1 MKFLNKLILLCL
13 LGTLASCLGTKHL
26 KENQLLLVEQNIK
39 GNETIPTDE
48 LEDFYRQEPNLQFPL
63 IPWAPYVSLY
73 YLGENFYDK
82 DKIRRKRDELAEK
95 YDRRIAEAEEEGNDS
110 RAQRLR
116 EKKRDKIEKKN
127 KVLEEGNLLMRTGEP
142 IVVYD
147 STLTKQTA
155 EQMERYL
162 HAKGFF
168 HGEVGYNIKTDEKK
182 ARVTYLVEENLPFII
197 DTAYLT
203 VANNN
208 IRQILLKNQEE
219 SFIDTTQ
226 RYDQADLA
234 DERTRIDNLLKNN
247 GYYEFSPQYIHFEVD
262 TSLGDRK
269 VSVETIIYQPSGR
282 GYHKQFKIDSVI
294 FTTDATTRGDLEGR
308 KSRLFNGI
316 VYRFFEE
323 SYSKKVLDNRVFLRP
338 DSLYS
343 RRMTLETQKQLANL
357 DIFKFINIT
366 YDTTGEQF
374 NAMIFTS
381 PMKKYQ
387 TSTEL
392 GFTYSQGIPGPL
404 FNATLTNRNPFGG
417 LEILQLNLQA
427 GVEGVPGTTDPSEN
441 YSSTQLGA
449 NLSLMFPQFIAPLG
463 PRLSNRLGRLNPKTR
478 LLAGVAYLE
487 RPEFIRTN
495 VNTSL
500 TYSWQTEREWKDNV
514 YNTLYSFAPIS
525 VSLIDS
531 EFKLGPDNLEGRAYL
546 DSLRSWAERGNP
558 LIRSFDDAFV
568 SSMYAFAV
576 FTKNNYGTYLRESR
590 YIRPYIESGGTTQN
604 FVNFPYTTEDSVRE
618 RGVLRAF
625 RFLKVS
631 NDYRKYIPLR
641 GKTALAYRIN
651 AGVAVPY
658 GSDNAT
664 LPYEKFFFAGGS
676 NSIRSYRP
684 RRLGPGVYTPPKPG
698 RNDDTNL
705 GWGEDEIVYN
715 AIEQPGEVLLEGSVE
730 FRHNIFG
737 FLNGA
742 VFLDFGN
749 TWRLEESEATP
760 GGEFLIDEFYK
771 QIALGGGY
779 GFRFDFSFLIL
790 RLDMG
795 VKLYNPMAVTRNSDG
810 SYNYSEGWTFDKFEG
825 FPFKRDLVILNI
837 GIGYPF

>member
-1 MKFLNKLILLCL
+1 MKFLNYLLLLCL
-13 LGTLASCLGTKHL
+13 IGSLASCIGIKHL

-39 GNETIPTDE
+39 GNETISTSE

-82 DKIRRKRDELAEK
+82 DKIRRKRDEQAEK
-95 YDRRIAEAEEEGNDS
+95 YDKKIAEAEEEGRDN

-116 EKKRDKIEKKN
+116 EKKKDKIEKKN
-127 KVLEEGNLLMRTGEP
+127 KVLEEGNLLMRAGEP

-147 STLTKQTA
+147 SSLTKQSA

-162 HAKGFF
+162 HSKGFF
-168 HGEVGYNIKTDEKK
+168 HGELDYNIKVDGKK
-182 ARVTYLVEENLPFII
+182 AKVNYLVEENLPFTI
-197 DTAYLT
+197 DTAYLS
-203 VANNN
+203 VANNK
-208 IRQILLKNQEE
+208 IRQIILNNQEE

-226 RYDQADLA
+226 RYDQAELTA
-234 DERTRIDNLLKNN
+234 ERTRIDNLLKNH
-247 GYYEFSPQYIHFEVD
+247 GYYEFSPQYIQFEVD
-262 TSLGDRK
+262 TSLGNRK

-308 KSRLFNGI
+308 KSRLYKGI

-323 SYSKKVLDNRVFLRP
+323 SYSKKVLNNRVFLHP

-357 DIFKFINIT
+357 DIFKFINIS
-366 YDTTGEQF
+366 YDTTGDQF

-404 FNATLTNRNPFGG
+404 FNATLTDRNPFGG

-427 GVEGVPGTTDPSEN
+427 GVEGVPGTTDPTQS
-441 YSSTQLGA
+441 YASTQLGA
-449 NLSLMFPQFIAPLG
+449 NLSLTFPQFVAPIG

-487 RPEFIRTN
+487 RPEFVRTN

-500 TYSWQTEREWKDNV
+500 TYSWQTERERKDDV
-514 YNTLYSFAPIS
+514 YNTQYSIAPIS
-525 VSLIDS
+525 VSIIGS
-531 EFKLGPDNLEGRAYL
+531 EFRKNEEGLAYL
-546 DSLRSWAERGNP
+546 DSLQVWAERGNP

-568 SSMYAFAV
+568 SSMYAYAV
-576 FTKNNYGTYLRESR
+576 FTKNNYGTYLRNSR

-604 FVNFPYTTEDSVRE
+604 LIDFPYTTTDSI
-618 RGVLRAF
+618 RGSGDLRAF
-625 RFLKVS
+625 RFLKFS
-631 NDYRKYIPLR
+631 NDYRKYIPL
-641 GKTALAYRIN
+641 GGNTALAYRVN
-651 AGVAVPY
+651 AGVAIPY
-658 GSDNAT
+658 GSENAT

-684 RRLGPGVYTPPKPG
+684 RRLGPGVYTPPKPVG
-698 RNDDTNL
+698 KNDVSKE
-705 GWGEDEIVYN
+705 WGEKEIIYN
-715 AIEQPGEVLLEGSVE
+715 TIEQPGEVLLEGSVE

-749 TWRLEESEATP
+749 TWRLDESEATP
-760 GGEFLIDEFYK
+760 GGEFKIDEFYK

-779 GFRFDFSFLIL
+779 GVRFDFSFLIL
-790 RLDMG
+790 RLDLG
-795 VKLYNPMAVTRNSDG
+795 VKLYNPMAVTINEDG
-810 SYNYSEGWTFDKFEG
+810 SYNYSEGWTFDKFQG
-825 FPFKRDLVILNI
+825 FPFKKDLVILNI

>member
-1 MKFLNKLILLCL
+1 MSCL
-13 LGTLASCLGTKHL
+13 VSCLGTKHL
-26 KENQLLLVEQNIK
+26 KENQLLLVEQEIK
-39 GNETIPTDE
+39 GNEIISTGE
-48 LEDFYRQEPNLQFPL
+48 LEDFYRQEANLQFPL

-82 DKIRRKRDELAEK
+82 DKIRRKRDELAQK

-116 EKKRDKIEKKN
+116 EKKRSKIEKKN
-127 KVLEEGNLLMRTGEP
+127 KVLEEGNVLMRTGEP
-142 IVVYD
+142 IVVFD

-155 EQMERYL
+155 QQMERYL
-162 HAKGFF
+162 HSKGFF
-168 HGEVGYNIKTDEKK
+168 HGEVGYNIKADDKK
-182 ARVTYLVEENLPFII
+182 ARVTYLVEENKPFII

-203 VANNN
+203 VANNK
-208 IRQILLKNQEE
+208 IRQIILNNQED
-219 SFIDTTQ
+219 SYIDTTQ

-234 DERTRIDNLLKNN
+234 LERARIDNLLKNH

-262 TSLGDRK
+262 SSLGNRR

-294 FTTDATTRGDLEGR
+294 FTTDATTRGDLAGR
-308 KSRLFNGI
+308 KSRMVNGI
-316 VYRFFEE
+316 IYRFFEE

-338 DSLYS
+338 DSIYS
-343 RRMTLETQKQLANL
+343 RKATLETQKQLANL
-357 DIFKFINIT
+357 DIFKFINIS
-366 YDTTGEQF
+366 YDTTGDQF
-374 NAMIFTS
+374 NAMIYTS
-381 PMKKYQ
+381 PLKKYQ

-392 GFTYSQGIPGPL
+392 GATYSQGIPGPH

-427 GVEGVPGTTDPSEN
+427 GVEGVPGTTDPSES
-441 YSSTQLGA
+441 YASKQLGA
-449 NLSLMFPQFIAPLG
+449 NLSLLFPQFIAPLA
-463 PRLSNRLGRLNPKTR
+463 PRLRNRLGRLNPRTR

-500 TYSWQTEREWKDNV
+500 NYTWQTERERRGDT
-514 YNTLYSFAPIS
+514 YSTLYSIAPVNVS
-525 VSLIDS
+525 VIDS
-531 EFKLGPDNLEGRAYL
+531 EFKLGNIEGQAYL

-568 SSMYAFAV
+568 SSMYTFAV
-576 FTKNNYGTYLRESR
+576 FTKNNYGTYMRNSR
-590 YIRPYIESGGTTQN
+590 YIRPYFESGGTTQN
-604 FVNFPYTTEDSVRE
+604 LFDFPYTTEDSVRGSGE
-618 RGVLRAF
+618 LRAF
-625 RFLKVS
+625 RFLKFS

-641 GKTALAYRIN
+641 GSTALAYRLN
-651 AGVAVPY
+651 AGVAIPY
-658 GSDNAT
+658 GSENAT

-676 NSIRSYRP
+676 SSIRSYRP
-684 RRLGPGVYTPPKPG
+684 RRLGPGVYTPRRPAG
-698 RNDDTNL
+698 ENEEGQRE
-705 GWGEDEIVYN
+705 WGEDEIVFN

-749 TWRLEESEATP
+749 TWRLEKSEATP
-760 GGEFLIDEFYK
+760 GGEFLLDEFYK

-779 GFRFDFSFLIL
+779 GVRFDFSFLIL
-790 RLDMG
+790 RLDLG
-795 VKLYNPMAVTRNSDG
+795 VKLYNPMAVTINEDG
-810 SYNYSEGWTFDKFEG
+810 SYNYSEGWTFDKFDG